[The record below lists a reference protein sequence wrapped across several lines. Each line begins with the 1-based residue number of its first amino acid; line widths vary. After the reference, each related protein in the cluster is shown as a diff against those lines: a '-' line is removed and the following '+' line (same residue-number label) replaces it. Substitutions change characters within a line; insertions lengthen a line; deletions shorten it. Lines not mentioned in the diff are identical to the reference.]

1 MAVLLSLLC
10 AAGAMARPAGTFAK
24 HHVQSDGSTLG
35 VRTFGD
41 EHYRFATTS
50 DGLLVERDARGDF
63 FYVGSDGLRS
73 EVMAKDAAFR
83 SPEEVEFVAGIDQDA
98 ARVNHKAQKAWRY
111 QEPETVT
118 DKGSDAAGAFVKR
131 MRPRVENWVIG
142 ERYIPVV
149 LISTPGL
156 AAVDSARMWRF
167 YNEKGYSDEG
177 NIGSVRD
184 FYLESSNGKFNPHFD
199 IFPVK
204 ITKELSQY
212 VLGDSLMENVLT
224 KECIDLLVKRADF
237 SVEKYVSNKNKK
249 LVDGIFFLFP
259 GREEDALVYSEDY
272 WAHMFW
278 MQANGANNKARS
290 PFGYQAANGYTFDK
304 YVLVSQLEDYDNDE
318 YYRNGNLNKLG
329 IYVHEFAH
337 VLGLMD
343 HYGVNSA
350 GEQVLG
356 AAAYDLMTSGMYNEY
371 GRVPAKFN
379 AFERETMGWMTLTE
393 LSLDTGV
400 IRLGDIDQG
409 VAYSV
414 TNPANKDEY
423 YIVEYRPAKGYD
435 SGVTNG
441 PDYAYNG
448 VWVWYI
454 YYELE
459 AWEKNNINGMDD
471 FNRVDIKASL
481 VNNSMF
487 GSKKSYSPL
496 VYRSGS
502 ASTIPGVFN
511 FVKSGD
517 TLVCFTLDASV
528 KVDKCG
534 EPVAASSSSVA
545 SSSSI
550 ASSSSVAT
558 PLSSSSA
565 MSSSSIEV
573 PPSSAMIVA
582 ADMRMIPRFSM
593 SLEGRRLNVIADAH
607 GTKVV
612 RVFDMQGNEVVH
624 SAFAG
629 NMATLD
635 LSRLA
640 QGRYAVAVSSGR
652 GPLGIRSLQLQ

>member
-1 MAVLLSLLC
+1 MKSLKTTLFVASLLPLLC
-10 AAGAMARPAGTFAK
+10 VAGAMARPASTFAK
-24 HHVQSDGSTLG
+24 QYVQSDGSTLG
-35 VRTFGD
+35 VRSFGD

-50 DGLLVERDARGDF
+50 DGLLVERGARGDF
-63 FYVGSDGLRS
+63 FYVGSDGRRS

-83 SPEEVEFVAGIDQDA
+83 SPEEAGFVAGIDQDA
-98 ARVNHKAQKAWRY
+98 ARVNHKAQKGWRY
-111 QEPETVT
+111 QEPEPVA
-118 DKGSDAAGAFVKR
+118 DFKSDAAGAFVKR

-237 SVEKYVSNKNKK
+237 SVEKYVSNRNKK

-278 MQANGANNKARS
+278 MQANGANNKTRS

-318 YYRNGNLNKLG
+318 YYRNGNLNKL
-329 IYVHEFAH
+329 
-337 VLGLMD
+337 MD
-343 HYGVNSA
+343 HYGINNA

-356 AAAYDLMTSGMYNEY
+356 AAAYDLMSSGMYNEY
-371 GRVPAKFN
+371 GRVPVKFN
-379 AFERETMGWMTLTE
+379 AFERETMGWLTLTE
-393 LSLDTGV
+393 LSQGTGV
-400 IRLGDIDQG
+400 IKLGDIDQG

-423 YIVEYRPAKGYD
+423 YVVEYRPAKGYD

-459 AWEKNNINGMDD
+459 AWEMNNVNGMDD
-471 FNRVDIKASL
+471 FNRVDHKASL

-582 ADMRMIPRFSM
+582 ADMRMLPRFSM

-607 GTKVV
+607 GTKVA

-640 QGRYAVAVSSGR
+640 QGRYAVAVSSGSE
-652 GPLGIRSLQLQ
+652 PLGISALQLK